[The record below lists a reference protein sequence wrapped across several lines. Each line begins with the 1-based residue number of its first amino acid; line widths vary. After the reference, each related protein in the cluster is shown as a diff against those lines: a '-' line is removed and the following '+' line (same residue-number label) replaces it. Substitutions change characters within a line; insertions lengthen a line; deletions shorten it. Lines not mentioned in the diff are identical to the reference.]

1 MKLHITSSNSDH
13 QSIIAKAL
21 ALQGIDVID
30 NANQAD
36 QTVKID
42 TPARLGTII
51 NRIQQSMDNRQKNQP
66 IELSSFIFTPT
77 IHELVNTQNSKSYQ
91 LTEKETAIILC
102 LHDNHPNAVERSTLL
117 EKVWEYSPDTET
129 HTVETHIYRLR
140 QKIEQDNDEDGL
152 IITTDNG
159 YILNID

>member
-1 MKLHITSSNSDH
+1 MKIHITAPNSDH
-13 QSIIAKAL
+13 QSIIAQAL

-30 NANQAD
+30 DANQAD

-51 NRIQQSMDNRQKNQP
+51 NRIQQSIDTQQKNQP
-66 IELSSFIFTPT
+66 IELGSFIFTPT
-77 IHELVNTQNSKSYQ
+77 IHELINIQNSKSYQ

-117 EKVWEYSPDTET
+117 EKVWEYAPDTET

-152 IITTDNG
+152 IVTTDNG
-159 YILNID
+159 YSLNID